1 VFSSF
6 LFILEIYQFKS
17 DLKMLKKLFA
27 ITILSS
33 TLAIVGCQ
41 STPSTS
47 ANMTATNLTLLQNTT
62 WVATKIGKST
72 IVYNNDA
79 PNRASLQFDEATHRV
94 TGTDGC
100 NRLTGAYKAGK
111 DTLEL
116 EQIAS
121 TRMACM
127 NNDNLDQ
134 QFNEALAKV
143 THYQVINRTL
153 KLLDRHGN
161 PVLEF
166 ESVIQPR

>member
-1 VFSSF
+1 
-6 LFILEIYQFKS
+6 
-17 DLKMLKKLFA
+17 MLKKLFA
-27 ITILSS
+27 ISILSS

-47 ANMTATNLTLLQNTT
+47 TNMTTTNLTLLQNTT
-62 WVATKIGKST
+62 WVATKIGNST

-79 PNRASLQFDEATHRV
+79 ANRASLQFDEANQRV

-111 DTLEL
+111 DTLVL
-116 EQIAS
+116 DQLAS

-134 QFNEALAKV
+134 KFNTALAKV
-143 THYQVINRTL
+143 TNYQVFGRTL
-153 KLLDRHGN
+153 KLLDRQGN
-161 PVLEF
+161 PVIEF